1 MLLQKVS
8 STMPACFSR
17 QRGLEICSPGPQFA
31 LHSSQSRKFHENSGL
46 RGLFSLT
53 PNEYLTVTFSFGRIY
68 SGNKLTNLG
77 WQNFIPSTRGRN
89 YFSIVERSVFN
100 EKNEKKR
107 SRGGGWRATQWKEK
121 WVLWKE
127 GKFCNILINNADWK
141 LKIFSEIY
149 PEILLYGICEEFY
162 ECDLCWKLL

>member
-1 MLLQKVS
+1 MLLQKMS

-68 SGNKLTNLG
+68 SGNNLTNRVDKIL
-77 WQNFIPSTRGRN
+77 FRVPSTRGRN
-89 YFSIVERSVFN
+89 YFSIVEGIRIQRK
-100 EKNEKKR
+100 E
-107 SRGGGWRATQWKEK
+107 WKEK
-121 WVLWKE
+121 EHEE
-127 GKFCNILINNADWK
+127 GGGEEGGEEQHNERRSEFFGKRENFVTFLINNAEWK
-141 LKIFSEIY
+141 LKFFIKIY
-149 PEILLYGICEEFY
+149 PEILLYGI
-162 ECDLCWKLL
+162 LWI

>member
-8 STMPACFSR
+8 STKPACFSR

-68 SGNKLTNLG
+68 SGNNLTNRVDKIL
-77 WQNFIPSTRGRN
+77 FRVPSTRN
-89 YFSIVERSVFN
+89 YFSIVEGSVFN

-107 SRGGGWRATQWKEK
+107 NRGEGRRATQ
-121 WVLWKE
+121 
-127 GKFCNILINNADWK
+127 
-141 LKIFSEIY
+141 
-149 PEILLYGICEEFY
+149 
-162 ECDLCWKLL
+162 